1 MSDLIHLLPDSIANQ
16 IAAGEVIQRPASVIK
31 ELMENSVDAGSTEIK
46 VIIRN
51 AGKTLIQVVD
61 NGVGMSYVDSRMCFE
76 RHATSKISKSDDLF
90 ELHTLGFRGEALA
103 SIAAIAHVELKTQRA
118 DEEMGSHV
126 HIEGSKVTKHK
137 VGKFPKGTNIRVKNL
152 FYNVPARRKF
162 LKSDPV
168 ELRRIIDEFTRL
180 VIANPQTFFS
190 LFHNDNELYHLPPS
204 NRRQRIINLFGK
216 QVNEKIVPVSEE
228 TDFLRISGFVGK
240 PDFTKK
246 SRGEQFLF
254 VNSRYIK
261 SYYLNHAIRTAYEN
275 LIPNDHHPFFILLLE
290 APPDKIDINIH
301 PTKEEIKFEDERL
314 VYNYLRVSVK
324 HALGKYSIAPAID
337 FDGPDD
343 TMLTQERMYSP
354 AGRSTVLIQ
363 RKTQPNNWSEIY
375 KNIDQNLID
384 QPAEIEQRQIDF
396 TKSETQHKQ
405 HHCFRTSQGYI
416 INPIKSG
423 LVIIDQQAAHERIV
437 YERCLKKIKSG
448 KPSSQKILFPET
460 IELKAKEGEVLKE
473 ILPNLRLIGVDIEKF
488 GNRTY
493 VIQGLPVGSQM
504 SGKQMIENVIFN
516 FSNNT
521 SSDVGIEEKLA
532 TAYAKETSIKRSKYL
547 SPEEMMLIIDELF
560 ACELPYASPSG
571 HKCFVTVNEQE
582 IKSYFS

>member
-275 LIPNDHHPFFILLLE
+275 LIPNDHHPFFIVLLE

-343 TMLTQERMYSP
+343 TMLTQERTYSP

-405 HHCFRTSQGYI
+405 YHCFRTSQGYI

-521 SSDVGIEEKLA
+521 SSDVEIEEKLA

>member
-180 VIANPQTFFS
+180 VIANLQTFFS

-343 TMLTQERMYSP
+343 TMLTQERTYSP

>member
-343 TMLTQERMYSP
+343 TMLTQERTYSP